1 MIAKRSWGWGSSQEL
16 DQWDGRETC
25 GRDGVT
31 SPIPS
36 PSRQR
41 QKVNDDVL
49 VAAVHRQVQ
58 RTPPLS
64 VGQFRIGTM
73 SYQKFDGFQRSQA
86 AGSVQRRI
94 SFTTQAVDVVA
105 INSASQDQFVQLA
118 EILASNSFDQRLT
131 DLLGNVF
138 GWRATAGA
146 AAAVARIPVAAV
158 AVAVV
163 VARWTLVRRG
173 SCVFAPE
180 AAVIAEPPD
189 ALGAVEGP
197 LVRRPVVVVAAGRRW
212 RRRGTRRRQPL
223 VAQLRI
229 VDGRVRRIGFG
240 R

>member
-1 MIAKRSWGWGSSQEL
+1 M
-16 DQWDGRETC
+16 
-25 GRDGVT
+25 T
-31 SPIPS
+31 SPILS

-58 RTPPLS
+58 RTPSLS

-223 VAQLRI
+223 VA
-229 VDGRVRRIGFG
+229 
-240 R
+240 